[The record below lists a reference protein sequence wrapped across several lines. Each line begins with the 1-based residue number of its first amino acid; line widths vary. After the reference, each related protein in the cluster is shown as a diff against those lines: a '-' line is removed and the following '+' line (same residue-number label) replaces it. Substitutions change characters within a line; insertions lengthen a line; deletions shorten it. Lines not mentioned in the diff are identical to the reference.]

1 MCVCF
6 SYDVIRYFVIPV
18 IGYVFGYV
26 IPVMRAC
33 AGDCV
38 RLRDLCHP
46 RYPRLLCD
54 PRYVLVYV
62 ICDPLF
68 LFSVI
73 CPRSRFRLS
82 YAEGL
87 CSSGMS
93 ERQKNDV
100 TAPIGG
106 GRGGGSWRD
115 ARNIGSI
122 GAEHRRGARG
132 GLAGLRGAWG
142 RAVADVGRDVSEAV
156 RAGGRRP
163 NSF

>member
-82 YAEGL
+82 YAGGL

-93 ERQKNDV
+93 RQYAEGVGEPKC
-100 TAPIGG
+100 T
-106 GRGGGSWRD
+106 RRD
-115 ARNIGSI
+115 STGCTPSRT
-122 GAEHRRGARG
+122 
-132 GLAGLRGAWG
+132 WG
-142 RAVADVGRDVSEAV
+142 RRLGTPS
-156 RAGGRRP
+156 RP
-163 NSF
+163 KTL